1 MTPLVGWENFYIIIG
16 SSAAALTGLMF
27 VVITLTAERR
37 GTDDSAGLDAFASPT
52 VLHFCAVLLVAAIL
66 TTPGH
71 TTASLSFC
79 LTVVGLGG
87 IAYTTSITIRM
98 RRQKTYAPVTSD
110 WIWHILL
117 PLVAY
122 VCLLGSGA
130 VVWGKRRCCAL
141 FRRGWC
147 SLAAFYRDPQRL
159 GRGNVDGGAQEE
171 VAAIS
176 ARRGRLASR
185 RDTVRALVRRAH
197 RRCCRVPPLRCERGR
212 AASHA

>member
-37 GTDDSAGLDAFASPT
+37 GVDDTAGLDAFASPT
-52 VLHFCAVLLVAAIL
+52 VLHFCAVLLVAATL

-79 LTVVGLGG
+79 LTVIGLVGV
-87 IAYTTSITIRM
+87 AYTTSITIRM
-98 RRQKTYAPVTSD
+98 RKQKTYAPVTSD

-130 VVWGKRRCCAL
+130 VVWGSADAAL
-141 FRRGWC
+141 Y
-147 SLAAFYRDPQRL
+147 S
-159 GRGNVDGGAQEE
+159 
-171 VAAIS
+171 VAA
-176 ARRGRLASR
+176 G
-185 RDTVRALVRRAH
+185 ALLLLFIGIHNAWDAATWMAVH
-197 RRCCRVPPLRCERGR
+197 RKK
-212 AASHA
+212 

>member
-98 RRQKTYAPVTSD
+98 RKQKTYAPVTSD

-130 VVWGKRRCCAL
+130 VVWGSADAAL
-141 FRRGWC
+141 Y
-147 SLAAFYRDPQRL
+147 S
-159 GRGNVDGGAQEE
+159 
-171 VAAIS
+171 VAA
-176 ARRGRLASR
+176 G
-185 RDTVRALVRRAH
+185 ALLLLFIGIHNSWDAATWMAVH
-197 RRCCRVPPLRCERGR
+197 RKK
-212 AASHA
+212 

>member
-37 GTDDSAGLDAFASPT
+37 GTDDRAGLDAFASPT

-130 VVWGKRRCCAL
+130 VVWGSAAAAL
-141 FRRGWC
+141 Y
-147 SLAAFYRDPQRL
+147 S
-159 GRGNVDGGAQEE
+159 
-171 VAAIS
+171 VAA
-176 ARRGRLASR
+176 G
-185 RDTVRALVRRAH
+185 ALLLLFIGIHNAWDAATWMAVH
-197 RRCCRVPPLRCERGR
+197 RKK
-212 AASHA
+212 